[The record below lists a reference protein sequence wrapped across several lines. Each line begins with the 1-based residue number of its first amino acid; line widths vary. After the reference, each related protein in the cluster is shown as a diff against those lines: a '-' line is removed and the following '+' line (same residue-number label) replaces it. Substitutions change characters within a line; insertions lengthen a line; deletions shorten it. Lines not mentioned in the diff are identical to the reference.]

1 MIYKSLT
8 FWTLI
13 AGLAAFVAHWYF
25 PAFPFDEV
33 TILAAI
39 LFVLGLIGVVPAFRA
54 HRSLTPPIVNSLAF
68 WQLVAGV
75 VVFVLH
81 FFASNFPFDQAA
93 IMAFVL
99 FVLGFF
105 GIHPELRARGLIG

>member
-1 MIYKSLT
+1 MIFKSLT

-13 AGLAAFVAHWYF
+13 AGLAAFVARWYF
-25 PAFPFDEV
+25 PAFPFDAV

-39 LFVLGLIGVVPAFRA
+39 LFVLGLIGVVPQLRA
-54 HRSLTPPIVNSLAF
+54 VRALTPPVVNSLAF

-75 VVFVLH
+75 VVFILH
-81 FFASNFPFDQAA
+81 FFAPSFPFDSAA
-93 IMAFVL
+93 ILAFVL

-105 GIHPELRARGLIG
+105 GVHPELRARGLL